1 MKALVLLGFLILN
14 PLLFSQK
21 IQSSFK
27 FNRIDGRKISLDKYL
42 SQGPVLINFWAT
54 WCGPCKKEMIHLD
67 RLSKKYK
74 NNGLNILSISI
85 DTQRSLSEVKR
96 YVRSNRY
103 NFDVFIDPNQQI
115 FKKLNGNIMPTNI
128 LIDRNGV
135 IFWMHYGYIPGDEV
149 TMESKILEVLNQ

>member
-27 FNRIDGRKISLDKYL
+27 FNRIDGTKISLDKYL

-96 YVRSNRY
+96 YVRSKRY

-128 LIDRNGV
+128 LIDKNGV

>member
-27 FNRIDGRKISLDKYL
+27 FNRIDGTKISLDKYL

-96 YVRSNRY
+96 YVRSKRY

-128 LIDRNGV
+128 LIDKNGV
-135 IFWMHYGYIPGDEV
+135 IFWMHYGYLPGDEV

>member
-27 FNRIDGRKISLDKYL
+27 FNRIDGTKISLDKYL

-96 YVRSNRY
+96 YVRSKRY

-128 LIDRNGV
+128 LIDKNGV
-135 IFWMHYGYIPGDEV
+135 IFWMHYGYLPGDEV
-149 TMESKILEVLNQ
+149 TMESKIIEVLNQ